1 MDAEFVWERRLY
13 IYFRKPPGS
22 CRAGQPQLTASV
34 YEQFWFPESWLSVIV
49 LLKMTSK
56 TQTSIQE
63 AAGVS
68 EETPLSPYTPHLPT
82 PPTPGPALRT
92 VVFKHILRSREANVL
107 ERMFPILFAV
117 TEAESAPS
125 SLSELRLP
133 LLSQARVPSPPSPSL
148 PEEGAGTHGKDCPAM
163 CRQNCD

>member
-1 MDAEFVWERRLY
+1 MGAQTIY
-13 IYFRKPPGS
+13 ISGS
-22 CRAGQPQLTASV
+22 RPVPAGPEPQLTASV
-34 YEQFWFPESWLSVIV
+34 CEQFWFPESCLSVIV

-68 EETPLSPYTPHLPT
+68 EETPHPHSPT

-148 PEEGAGTHGKDCPAM
+148 PEEGAGAHGKDCPAV
-163 CRQNCD
+163 CRQSCD